1 MKSSEGL
8 LSGLICDYEYLM
20 NVEENWL
27 WETVS
32 KAVCRTAED
41 LNAKTNCEMCVDVV
55 KCSLQGKFQMSPP
68 LHGVLTL
75 PGKEAGMVT
84 NIT

>member
-1 MKSSEGL
+1 
-8 LSGLICDYEYLM
+8 M

-32 KAVCRTAED
+32 KAVSRTAEE
-41 LNAKTNCEMCVDVV
+41 LNAKTDCAMCVDVV
-55 KCSLQGKFQMSPP
+55 KCSVQVKRQTQLSPPP